1 MALPANGTIT
11 ADQVKTEFSL
21 PTASFATFTRQNTD
35 PFAATAPAVISA
47 GNPVALSDFYG
58 NSGRTAI
65 IGCGISVAAVNAPNR
80 YGWSLANYSGFYH
93 AEGGINTAAFGS
105 ITRYSGLIGNSLVAI
120 CTHDVGEN
128 HSGGTTRDEEDVHLE
143 IFSTSSSNS
152 GWTYM
157 DVKFA
162 GDFQYQAPG
171 YIAHTFTRTA
181 ASHFGQVGGLGNT
194 TYQPTNTV
202 YAWTFTG
209 KVGSSW
215 YLSDGTH
222 PVDNDSVRSVHTAF
236 KNANGGFALSTP
248 YIRFR

>member
-1 MALPANGTIT
+1 MALPTSGAIT
-11 ADQVKTEFSL
+11 ANQIKTEFSL
-21 PTASFATFTRQNTD
+21 PTASFATFTRSNTA
-35 PFAATAPAVISA
+35 PSYGSAPAVISA
-47 GNPVALSDFYG
+47 GNPVSLSNFYG
-58 NSGRTAI
+58 NSGRTAS
-65 IGCGISVAAVNAPNR
+65 IGVGISTASVNAPNR

-93 AEGGINTAAFGS
+93 AEAGVNTAAFGS
-105 ITRYSGLIGNSLVAI
+105 ISRYSGLIGNSLVAI

-128 HSGGTTRDEEDVHLE
+128 HGGGSTYDEHDVHLE

-162 GDFQYQAPG
+162 GDFQYQSPG
-171 YIAHTFTRTA
+171 YVAHTFTRSA
-181 ASHFGQVGGLGNT
+181 ASHFGQVGGLGT
-194 TYQPTNTV
+194 SYQPTNTV

-209 KVGSSW
+209 KIGSSW
-215 YLSDGTH
+215 YGVTGSH

-236 KNANGGFALSTP
+236 KSAQGGSALSTP